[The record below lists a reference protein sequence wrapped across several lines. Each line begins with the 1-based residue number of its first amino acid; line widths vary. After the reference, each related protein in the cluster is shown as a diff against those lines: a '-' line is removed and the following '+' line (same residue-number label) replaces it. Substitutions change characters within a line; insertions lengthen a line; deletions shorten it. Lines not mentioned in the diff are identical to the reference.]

1 MASWT
6 ERQKQLLSV
15 ADTNLFQDPR
25 AASGSCL
32 TFGLMGGWLLR
43 LVCLWQQKYILSE
56 RCSCLNFHW
65 IPTSYGS
72 CSKLSDVSR
81 CFYYEFWRERVY
93 CFRLAIPLKGTTHS
107 SRQHSFCKFLSKRSK
122 LSHPSSLPSGLTH
135 PSLLPLFFFSRIF
148 ILYIMVISYATWYA
162 LCRHYILAVASR

>member
-1 MASWT
+1 MQPVYCVVSWCFCFM
-6 ERQKQLLSV
+6 EC
-15 ADTNLFQDPR
+15 LF
-25 AASGSCL
+25 SG
-32 TFGLMGGWLLR
+32 
-43 LVCLWQQKYILSE
+43 
-56 RCSCLNFHW
+56 SCLNFHW

-135 PSLLPLFFFSRIF
+135 PSLLPLFFFLEYSYSISWLSAMLHGMPYVGITYWLWLPGSSLITSRG
-148 ILYIMVISYATWYA
+148 YRGCYWMHC
-162 LCRHYILAVASR
+162 LCLWDFLSLLWI